1 MKTTHVDYEI
11 GTQFVL
17 ALEYGYADDLSV
29 DEARALVRW
38 EACLMDGYTDLDG
51 QEYEYMYVTP
61 TGDEDEFGL
70 CEITNM
76 RGRTATV
83 RAVYRQV
90 LTPAFEGW
98 TRVEV

>member
-29 DEARALVRW
+29 DEARAVVRW
-38 EACLMDGYTDLDG
+38 EACLMDGYTDIDG
-51 QEYEYMYVTP
+51 KHWEYMHIDTA
-61 TGDEDEFGL
+61 TGAEDEFGI

-83 RAVYRQV
+83 RAVYR
-90 LTPAFEGW
+90 LKM
-98 TRVEV
+98 EVA